1 MITEK
6 DIRIDK
12 LYKQYK
18 DDIDRA
24 INDMMVNFKDDLDI
38 NPPDTLVLLDAGL
51 DKFRRGSIST

>member
-18 DDIDRA
+18 DDIDKA
-24 INDMMVNFKDDLDI
+24 ITDMMVNFKDDLDI